1 MGKLSGGRGGRVHHS
16 MYVKFTQ
23 EAGSQKI
30 SEKEAEAQ
38 KKTVALLD
46 ESSSPMPPAALMKA
60 SSNLS

>member
-16 MYVKFTQ
+16 MYTH